1 MRKERKNIGIDR
13 IQLNTGQLEWLP
25 RNPRTWT
32 QEDIDRTAASIE
44 EDPDFL
50 EERPILVVPFGKEYV
65 AFGGNLR
72 HEGCAKL
79 GRKTAPCVVYYPE
92 SEEDY
97 ETVKRRAMKDNGS
110 FGKWDWDTLANEWDD
125 EPLPDWGV
133 PAWPDE
139 NTHEEGAGTADN
151 QSGGTGSNTETHED
165 DFDEEKDCIKVLCK
179 PGDIWELG
187 DHRLACGDSTDL
199 ETVKR
204 LMGGVKADMVFTD
217 PPYGVSYTDK
227 NEFLN
232 RIDASQRLTNPIEN
246 DNNTPTEMAA
256 FWEKAFNNLAAVSK
270 EKMAYYITSPQGG
283 DLLLLLQ
290 SIANS
295 PFSLK
300 HMLIWNKNNHVLG
313 RCDYNYKHEPIVYGW
328 KKKGTHTFYGG
339 GNFKTTVWDIPK
351 PLKNDLHPTMKPIA
365 LVANCILDV
374 TKEGDVVLDIFGG
387 SGTTLIAAE
396 QLHRKAYLMELDP
409 HYCDVIIARW
419 EKETGRKAVRVAEAA
434 N

>member
-1 MRKERKNIGIDR
+1 
-13 IQLNTGQLEWLP
+13 
-25 RNPRTWT
+25 
-32 QEDIDRTAASIE
+32 
-44 EDPDFL
+44 
-50 EERPILVVPFGKEYV
+50 
-65 AFGGNLR
+65 
-72 HEGCAKL
+72 
-79 GRKTAPCVVYYPE
+79 
-92 SEEDY
+92 
-97 ETVKRRAMKDNGS
+97 
-110 FGKWDWDTLANEWDD
+110 
-125 EPLPDWGV
+125 
-133 PAWPDE
+133 
-139 NTHEEGAGTADN
+139 
-151 QSGGTGSNTETHED
+151 
-165 DFDEEKDCIKVLCK
+165 
-179 PGDIWELG
+179 
-187 DHRLACGDSTDL
+187 
-199 ETVKR
+199 
-204 LMGGVKADMVFTD
+204 MVFTD

-246 DNNTPTEMAA
+246 DNKTPTEMAA